1 MRTHVDIKIL
11 HDARNGDREAF
22 GKLYDT
28 FLDAVYRF
36 VYFRVGTREE
46 AEDITETAFV
56 SVFEH
61 IVEYKEQG
69 LPFEAWLFRIVRNK
83 VIDHYRS
90 RKPHASLEEAAEAPD
105 RNQDVQ
111 HSVEVALTKEYIMV
125 CVRRLPDTYQEIIIL
140 KYIEEKTNEE
150 ISELLEKPLSHVRVL
165 QSRALQKL
173 RTLVAYEK

>member
-1 MRTHVDIKIL
+1 MRTRVEIAKLI
-11 HDARNGDREAF
+11 HDARNGDKEAV
-22 GKLYDT
+22 GVLYDT

-36 VYFRVGTREE
+36 VFFRVGTRED
-46 AEDITETAFV
+46 AEDITEASFV

-61 IVEYKEQG
+61 IGQYKEKG

-90 RKPHASLEEAAEAPD
+90 RKPNVPIDAVLDTPD
-105 RNQDVQ
+105 ATKDVE
-111 HSVEVALTKEYIMV
+111 HEVEVALTKEYIMD
-125 CVRRLPDTYQEIIIL
+125 CIRALPVTYQEIIIL

-150 ISELLEKPLSHVRVL
+150 ISELLDKPVPHVRVL

-173 RTLVAYEK
+173 RTIAKI